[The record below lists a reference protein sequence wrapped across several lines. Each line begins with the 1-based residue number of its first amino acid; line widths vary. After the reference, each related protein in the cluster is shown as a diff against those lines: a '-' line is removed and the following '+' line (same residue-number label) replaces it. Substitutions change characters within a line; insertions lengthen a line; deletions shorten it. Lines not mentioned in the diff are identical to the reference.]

1 MGFKTSVVLAAL
13 CSLGLS
19 LFLLVLVRLFLPAA
33 SAGGYGVLSLD
44 DSYSD
49 REIGDLLARE
59 GLENVIS
66 ESTQWVFLDD
76 FDALRKIPLD
86 AYHEQIE
93 PFDPRNDGYA
103 ERLRSFFVRE
113 GKRFFFIPLPPD
125 FASWGRGNFEK
136 RIVRSLGDIPY
147 SLSIAGAVRPYFRF
161 FLIFLF
167 AAAGTMIFSRTPLLC
182 AVLFPLLAPLLFAG
196 PPGFALAAAL
206 VGLQAIFW
214 EPAREYFIS
223 RRYGYRRFLR
233 GPSRYRD
240 LWVRLGIFR
249 RLGGVPLVFI
259 LVYGIICGIGGIS
272 PILGLVFFGSFGGV
286 FFLSLWAESCPGE
299 NPGHVRF
306 IPVAILDFSV
316 NRLFFPRII
325 LPFSLASLLSLFVS
339 SLLAGSSGAPLPAG
353 ETFPLISP
361 AEYERHVLF
370 QSSFSVSSPEDRTGE
385 GRGNGYI
392 RYTLDKDGLVAAV
405 PAALEKGPGGESGE
419 IPPFPLESL
428 MAFLGNSAPAG
439 ETRRASRDL
448 LPSCLILLT
457 GVPLLFLSGQGNRK
471 KKKIPVYRDK
481 RIAA

>member
-13 CSLGLS
+13 CSLGLA
-19 LFLLVLVRLFLPAA
+19 LFLLVLVRFFIPAA
-33 SAGGYGVLSLD
+33 SVEGYGVLSLD
-44 DSYSD
+44 AAYSD
-49 REIGDLLARE
+49 REIGGLLVRE
-59 GLENVIS
+59 GVENVIS

-76 FDALRKIPLD
+76 FDTLRQIPLD
-86 AYHEQIE
+86 VYNEQIE
-93 PFDPRNDGYA
+93 SFDPRNDGYA

-113 GKRFFFIPLPPD
+113 GKRYFYIPLPPD
-125 FASWGRGNFEK
+125 FAGRGPGNFEK
-136 RIVRSLGDIPY
+136 RLVRSLGDIPY
-147 SLSIAGAVRPYFRF
+147 SFSIIGAVRPYFRF
-161 FLIFLF
+161 FLLFLL
-167 AAAGTMIFSRTPLLC
+167 AAAATVFFSRTPLPC
-182 AVLFPLLAPLLFAG
+182 AVLLPVLAPLLFAG
-196 PPGFALAAAL
+196 PPGFALSAAL
-206 VGLQAIFW
+206 AGLQAMLR

-249 RLGGVPLVFI
+249 RRGGAPLVFI
-259 LVYGIICGIGGIS
+259 LAYGIICGIGGVS
-272 PILGLVFFGSFGGV
+272 PVLGLAFFASFVGV

-306 IPVAILDFSV
+306 IPVVILDFSV
-316 NRLFFPRII
+316 KRLFPPKII

-339 SLLAGSSGAPLPAG
+339 PLLTAPSGLPAG
-353 ETFPLISP
+353 EAVPLVSP

-370 QSSFSVSSPEDRTGE
+370 QSSFSVSSPEDRAGE

-392 RYTLDKDGLVAAV
+392 RYILGKDGLVAAV
-405 PAALEKGPGGESGE
+405 PAVLEKGTGGELGE

-428 MAFLGNSAPAG
+428 MAFLGNSVPAG
-439 ETRRASRDL
+439 ETRRAPRDL
-448 LPSCLILLT
+448 LPPGLVLLT
-457 GVPLLFLSGQGNRK
+457 GIPLLFLSGQGNRK